1 MKRPRK
7 HQGVPLDSTTAFF
20 RGEFPRSTA
29 NQSSVGLLQGMLFL
43 RVLLGNHHFFCFIIH
58 LLLRWIMVII
68 R

>member
-1 MKRPRK
+1 MNRPRK